1 MMTMNENGIK
11 EEAMLGPVI
20 EQGSRLLRK
29 TEQVSQLDDIERI
42 KSAIKNT
49 RILEG
54 TFASISPGEEKAVIS
69 LFWKTLRVEIDGDD
83 FFHYS
88 DLKDMESSS
97 ATERVTRQVQMAS
110 RYSDSVGDRVIGF
123 VPVDISRDDEGYPV
137 VKGSR
142 RKRMEIKRDLY
153 FFSPKPL
160 AEIGSRSM
168 ASIVTR
174 NPNFIRV
181 EAFGCETVMGRG
193 SLSAFEYIGDLEDND
208 RFSVGSRLEVAITG
222 LETDRGTD
230 TVRLKLSHRAVEL
243 AKGKVEKVSRDMI
256 GQRFSA
262 NVIRTSGDH
271 YILMLNGYR
280 KRALVHK
287 NGYKSEGTLH
297 NGDRVFFIAD
307 GVDEQRDLLMGRCI
321 KK

>member
-1 MMTMNENGIK
+1 M
-11 EEAMLGPVI
+11 
-20 EQGSRLLRK
+20 LLRK
-29 TEQVSQLDDIERI
+29 TGQVSQEDDIEQI
-42 KSAIKNT
+42 KLAIKNE

-54 TFASISPGEEKAVIS
+54 TFASVSPGNERAVIS
-69 LFWKTLRVEIDGDD
+69 LFWRTLRVEIDGDD
-83 FFHYS
+83 FFYYS
-88 DLKDMESSS
+88 DFKDMESS
-97 ATERVTRQVQMAS
+97 TVPERVTRQVQMAS
-110 RYSDSVGDRVIGF
+110 RYSDSVGDRIIGF
-123 VPVDISRDDEGYPV
+123 VPLEIRQEEDGYPV
-137 VKGSR
+137 VRGSR
-142 RKRMEIKRDLY
+142 RKRMAIKRDLY

-160 AEIGSRSM
+160 AQVGSRSM

-193 SLSAFEYIGDLEDND
+193 SLSAFEYIGDLEDCD

-222 LETDRGTD
+222 LETDMGTD

-243 AKGKVEKVSRDMI
+243 ARGKVEKVSRDMI

-280 KRALVHK
+280 KRALVHR
-287 NGYKSEGTLH
+287 NGYKSEGVLR

-307 GVDEQRDLLMGRCI
+307 GVDEERDLLVGRCI